1 MAAIPEQ
8 YLDLLSPT
16 KKSFAHLATLMK
28 DGSPQVTPV
37 WLDFTD
43 GMIRVNTARGRV
55 KDRNLKVGSRVALS
69 ISDPD
74 NPYRY
79 VQIRGKVAKET
90 EQGADAHIDSLAKK
104 YMGVDSYPYRNA
116 AEKRV
121 IYYIEPVS
129 GQGMNYADPRTR
141 RFYKFSGCRQG
152 IGGYAPPIR
161 AAHLYAHACI
171 WRPRRGALSAGGP
184 WLPAESYSRRSS
196 RNADRRTRTCRPRA
210 G

>member
-1 MAAIPEQ
+1 MAAIPEK
-8 YLDLLSPT
+8 YSDLLAPS
-16 KKSFAHLATLMK
+16 KKSFAHLATVMK

-37 WLDFTD
+37 WLDYTD

-69 ISDPD
+69 IQDPE

-104 YMGVDSYPYRNA
+104 YMGVDSYPFRNA

-121 IYYIEPVS
+121 IYFIEPTS
-129 GQGMNYADPRTR
+129 GQGMN
-141 RFYKFSGCRQG
+141 
-152 IGGYAPPIR
+152 
-161 AAHLYAHACI
+161 
-171 WRPRRGALSAGGP
+171 
-184 WLPAESYSRRSS
+184 
-196 RNADRRTRTCRPRA
+196 
-210 G
+210 